1 VSNVVQTHPQLNPG
15 DPVPGFLADLPD
27 EQAERVLAESL
38 KVDVPAGAVVYR
50 EGDPARCFLVLN
62 GLLRSY
68 MSSRDGRQVTFR
80 YGKSGDVMGLASV
93 IGEPLPLTIQAMT
106 ASSVVAL
113 RADTLRHLLAT
124 DPIVARACAEE
135 LTRQLNQALEDV
147 AQSAFRSVRQRLA
160 RELLDLAT
168 ETDGPHLAARVS
180 HQELADSIAT
190 SREVVTRNLHEMR
203 ADGLV
208 ETEHDRLVIL
218 LDVTG
223 LAREVESA
231 RPKG

>member
-1 VSNVVQTHPQLNPG
+1 
-15 DPVPGFLADLPD
+15 
-27 EQAERVLAESL
+27 
-38 KVDVPAGAVVYR
+38 
-50 EGDPARCFLVLN
+50 
-62 GLLRSY
+62 
-68 MSSRDGRQVTFR
+68 
-80 YGKSGDVMGLASV
+80 
-93 IGEPLPLTIQAMT
+93 
-106 ASSVVAL
+106 
-113 RADTLRHLLAT
+113 
-124 DPIVARACAEE
+124 VARACAEE

-208 ETEHDRLVIL
+208 DTEHDRLVIL

-223 LAREVESA
+223 LAGEVESA